1 MEVTKLMPNLPM
13 HIYICQQVA
22 TELDWGYA
30 HDHSGAAYLG
40 STTPDIRAM
49 TKWDRARTH
58 FSDLSVTHV
67 GAGVQRMFEQHPH
80 LAGSDNVL
88 TPQTR
93 AFLLGYVSHL
103 VADEVW
109 ITSMFRPH
117 FGPDNRV
124 TDTEIEAHIWDR
136 ALQLDMDRAVLE
148 DNERLV
154 VENDAIAA
162 VDLMPALEFLQD
174 ELIDEWRGWVA
185 RLLGWDFT
193 WERLKRALNR
203 MYRDN
208 DDVQLVVDGFLEQM
222 PQSLERVYERIP
234 HELVDAY
241 RQRVIDETKVQAR
254 EYLSAH

>member
-1 MEVTKLMPNLPM
+1 MPNLPM
-13 HIYICQQVA
+13 HIYLCQQVA

-30 HDHSGAAYLG
+30 HDHPGAAYLG

-58 FSDLSVTHV
+58 FSDLSVREI
-67 GAGVQRMFEQHPH
+67 GAGVRRMFELHPH
-80 LAGSDNVL
+80 LAGADNGL

-109 ITSMFRPH
+109 ITTMFRPH
-117 FGPDNRV
+117 FAAGNRI
-124 TDTEIEAHIWDR
+124 TDTDIEAHIWDR
-136 ALQLDMDRAVLE
+136 ALQLDMDNAVLS
-148 DNERLV
+148 DNGGLSAQ
-154 VENDAIAA
+154 NDAIAA
-162 VDLMPALEFLQD
+162 LEQMPALGFLQD

-203 MYRDN
+203 MYRD
-208 DDVQLVVDGFLEQM
+208 DDEVQQVVDGFLANM
-222 PQSLERVYERIP
+222 PRSLERVYERVPRALI
-234 HELVDAY
+234 DDY
-241 RQRVIDETKVQAR
+241 RRRVIDETKVQAR
-254 EYLSAH
+254 EFLSAT

>member
-1 MEVTKLMPNLPM
+1 MPNLPM
-13 HIYICQQVA
+13 HIYLCQQVA

-49 TKWDRARTH
+49 TKWERARTH
-58 FSDLSVTHV
+58 FSDLGVDRV
-67 GAGVQRMFEQHPH
+67 GAGVERMFDMHPH
-80 LAGSDNVL
+80 LAGSDNGL

-103 VADEVW
+103 VADEMW
-109 ITSMFRPH
+109 ITTMFRPH
-117 FGPDNRV
+117 FDPSNLV
-124 TDTEIEAHIWDR
+124 TDTEVEAHIWDR
-136 ALQLDMDRAVLE
+136 ALQLDMDRRVLHE
-148 DNERLV
+148 NGGLSD
-154 VENDAIAA
+154 ENDAIAA
-162 VDLMPALEFLQD
+162 VDLMPALGFLED

-208 DDVQLVVDGFLEQM
+208 DEVQVVVDGFLAQM
-222 PQSLERVYERIP
+222 PESLERIYQRIP
-234 HELVDAY
+234 RELIDNY
-241 RQRVIDETKVQAR
+241 HRRVIEETKAQAR
-254 EYLSAH
+254 EYLSAT

>member
-1 MEVTKLMPNLPM
+1 MPNLPM
-13 HIYICQQVA
+13 HIYLCQQVA

-30 HDHSGAAYLG
+30 QDHPGAAYLG

-58 FSDLSVTHV
+58 FSDLSVAHV
-67 GAGVQRMFEQHPH
+67 GAGVQRMFDLHPH
-80 LAGSDNVL
+80 LAGSDNGL
-88 TPQTR
+88 SPQTR
-93 AFLLGYVSHL
+93 SFLLGYVSHL
-103 VADEVW
+103 VADEMW
-109 ITSMFRPH
+109 ITTMFRPH
-117 FGPDNRV
+117 FSPDSRV
-124 TDTEIEAHIWDR
+124 TDTEIESHIWDR
-136 ALQLDMDRAVLE
+136 ALQLDMDRVVLDE
-148 DNERLV
+148 KPHLV

-162 VDLMPALEFLQD
+162 VDQMPALEFLED

-208 DDVQLVVDGFLEQM
+208 DDVQQVVDGFLEHM

-234 HELVDAY
+234 REHIETY
-241 RQRVIDETKVQAR
+241 RQRVIDETKAQAR
-254 EYLSAH
+254 EYLSAT